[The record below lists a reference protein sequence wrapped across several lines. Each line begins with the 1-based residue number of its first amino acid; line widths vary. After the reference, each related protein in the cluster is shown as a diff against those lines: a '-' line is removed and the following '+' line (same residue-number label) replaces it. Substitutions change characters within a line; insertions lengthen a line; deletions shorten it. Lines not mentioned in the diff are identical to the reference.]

1 MYGRMECWNL
11 FHISLFMFGE
21 LAYAIILANGYA
33 FCLALGLFIGYC
45 IMDVFSICGKLL
57 LLFRELVLI

>member
-1 MYGRMECWNL
+1 MDFNVYGRMECWNL

-33 FCLALGLFIGYC
+33 FCYSLAT
-45 IMDVFSICGKLL
+45 V
-57 LLFRELVLI
+57 